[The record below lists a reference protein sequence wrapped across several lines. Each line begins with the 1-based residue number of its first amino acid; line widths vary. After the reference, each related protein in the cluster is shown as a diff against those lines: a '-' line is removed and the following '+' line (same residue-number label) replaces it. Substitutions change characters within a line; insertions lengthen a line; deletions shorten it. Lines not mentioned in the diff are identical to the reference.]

1 MNREE
6 LLQALRRMTV
16 ETGSLL
22 CLGCEHERN
31 CSIHGC
37 AVINLAVQKIQSL
50 AQENQAL
57 QTRLDAERLAEIDTQ
72 AVIDFLRKADL
83 KGGRRVAAAV
93 VIETRERRM
102 GGNDEAIQ

>member
-6 LLQALRRMTV
+6 LLQALRQMTV

-22 CLGCEHERN
+22 CLGCGYEHS

-37 AVINLAVQKIQSL
+37 AIVNLAVQEIQSL
-50 AQENQAL
+50 AQENKAL
-57 QTRLDAERLAEIDTQ
+57 QMRLDTEYPAEIDVQ

-83 KGGRRVAAAV
+83 KGGRRVAADV
-93 VIETRERRM
+93 VIETLESGRGTR
-102 GGNDEAIQ
+102 